1 MTPVEKAVLA
11 GLSKGIQAE
20 LAAYVFYKK
29 ALSVCIDDKVKLL
42 LNWLAEEERLHYFTL
57 ERQYDILVRSE
68 MWVTINDVMRQGNL
82 PDIDWEM
89 QEIHEDFIEEVDEN
103 ITPMRILEIG
113 LALEKRACAL
123 YAGLADVTDDPAGK
137 ETYQFLSRFEQSHV
151 DKIESA
157 MKELGY
163 A

>member
-1 MTPVEKAVLA
+1 MTPVEKATLA

-20 LAAYVFYKK
+20 LAAYVFYKR
-29 ALSVCIDDKVKLL
+29 ALAVCIDDKVKLL
-42 LNWLAEEERLHYFTL
+42 LSWLAEEERTHYFAL
-57 ERQYDILVRSE
+57 EQQYDSLVRSE
-68 MWVTINDVMRQGNL
+68 MWVTVNDALRQGGL

-89 QEIHEDFIEEVDEN
+89 QEIHEDFLEEVDEK
-103 ITPMRILEIG
+103 ITPKRILEIG
-113 LALEKRACAL
+113 LTLEKRACAL

-137 ETYQFLSRFEQSHV
+137 ETYQFLSRFEQGHV
-151 DKIESA
+151 TKIESA

>member
-29 ALSVCIDDKVKLL
+29 ASAVCTDDEVKLL
-42 LNWLAEEERLHYFTL
+42 LNWLAEEERTHYFGL
-57 ERQYDILVRSE
+57 ERQYDSLVRSE
-68 MWVTINDVMRQGNL
+68 MWVTVNDAMRQSGL
-82 PDIDWEM
+82 PDIEWKM
-89 QEIHEDFIEEVDEN
+89 QGIHEDFIEVVDEK
-103 ITPMRILEIG
+103 ITPKRILEIG
-113 LALEKRACAL
+113 LTLEKRACAL

-137 ETYQFLSRFEQSHV
+137 ETYQFLSRFEQGHV
-151 DKIESA
+151 RKIESI
-157 MKELGY
+157 MEELGY